1 MECLCS
7 NRKVSRLKTIEPR
20 LSGLLTHSITGLAG
34 DGHGARGRR
43 RVLKLGPERLGAAM
57 AFDGPVPT
65 TTMDALIVLGIADMG
80 DKAKAME
87 AMKQLAAE
95 LKKTP
100 EEVAKDVLSIWPVR

>member
-1 MECLCS
+1 ME
-7 NRKVSRLKTIEPR
+7 
-20 LSGLLTHSITGLAG
+20 
-34 DGHGARGRR
+34 DG
-43 RVLKLGPERLGAAM
+43 VLKLGPERLGAAM

-65 TTMDALIVLGIADMG
+65 TTDALIVLGIADIG

-100 EEVAKDVLSIWPVR
+100 EEVAKMCSIWPVR